1 MYDVFKY
8 IGISVLQSPL
18 DMKRYTAI
26 QKVSGHLQR
35 SDLVV
40 LDTALRAT
48 HLRLS
53 QRPGEETDRRLTQRL
68 RDLPMIRA
76 YFESNRD
83 VVFLGMYGWGDGCQV
98 SAASGEGISEYD
110 AIVYLKNGKRYV
122 EKIGSCWQLFQK
134 QDRLSR
140 LVSSGTITSG
150 GDVFL
155 MNTAV
160 AEPSELFLGE
170 ARKTPA
176 GFAMPS
182 GVSISE
188 NSSVESSAVR
198 PSSLDRS
205 DAGVGNPILGT
216 MSLHKNPEPQGVAQ
230 QKVPVKRTKRDGIPA
245 GLTFM
250 NRPSCTDQGCTDKKC
265 NPDVD
270 EATRVRSTAPFRESL
285 LDIHP
290 LGVPV
295 DISKKMVTTESVR
308 PKRRLKP
315 HSVPPVGLNAYCMTA
330 DEFLKQAVSKSVRC
344 QDANCKDSS
353 CVPLLVS
360 REVPEAKD
368 PLSVDTQ

>member
-1 MYDVFKY
+1 MFKY

-53 QRPGEETDRRLTQRL
+53 QRPGEETERRLTQRL

-134 QDRLSR
+134 QDRLSL

-170 ARKTPA
+170 SRKTPA
-176 GFAMPS
+176 G
-182 GVSISE
+182 V
-188 NSSVESSAVR
+188 V
-198 PSSLDRS
+198 
-205 DAGVGNPILGT
+205 
-216 MSLHKNPEPQGVAQ
+216 Q
-230 QKVPVKRTKRDGIPA
+230 QKVPVKRTKRNGIPV

-250 NRPSCTDQGCTDKKC
+250 NRPSCTDQCCTDKKC

-285 LDIHP
+285 LDTHT

-295 DISKKMVTTESVR
+295 DVSKKGQLQNAPCCVSTRQKNPHLRTVSSGFFSSRSLPDTFCNSPLWTVVSES
-308 PKRRLKP
+308 PKR
-315 HSVPPVGLNAYCMTA
+315 
-330 DEFLKQAVSKSVRC
+330 
-344 QDANCKDSS
+344 
-353 CVPLLVS
+353 
-360 REVPEAKD
+360 
-368 PLSVDTQ
+368 PLS